1 MPIKEEDY
9 HMQITLKAKEEKF
22 EKINELAKERGMS
35 RNKYILEMA
44 LKGNFT
50 LYNRRA
56 EEAIIEL
63 CNICEEIKVEVSKD
77 KRERIERRVATLWQ
91 YLK

>member
-1 MPIKEEDY
+1 
-9 HMQITLKAKEEKF
+9 MQITLKAKEEKF
-22 EKINELAKERGMS
+22 EKINELAQERGMS

-77 KRERIERRVATLWQ
+77 KRERIERWQ
-91 YLK
+91 HYGSI